1 MSKLSS
7 DPGTLYN
14 SVSLDPWRLWTPG
27 VFMLCVL
34 GSSRITSRER
44 SHTALEGDMK
54 KVIIMAEN
62 QVLNRTKG
70 KQTVLCIED
79 DRDVLD
85 LLQIIFELEGYH
97 WVGAFGGRAGLRT
110 AQTLKPDLIL
120 LDIMMPD
127 MNGWE
132 VYARVKSDVKLRHIP
147 IMILTVRD
155 AEWDKRLALQGAQV
169 ADYVTKPFTP
179 NDLVQRARQ
188 VLGDCG

>member
-1 MSKLSS
+1 MVK
-7 DPGTLYN
+7 
-14 SVSLDPWRLWTPG
+14 
-27 VFMLCVL
+27 
-34 GSSRITSRER
+34 
-44 SHTALEGDMK
+44 
-54 KVIIMAEN
+54 N

-70 KQTVLCIED
+70 KKTVLCIED
-79 DRDVLD
+79 DRSVLE
-85 LLQIIFELEGYH
+85 LLQIIFEQEGYY
-97 WVGAFGGRAGLRT
+97 WVGAFGGCAGLRI

-132 VYARVKSDVKLRHIP
+132 VYARVKSDAKLRHIP

-155 AEWDKRLALQGAQV
+155 AKWDKRLALQGAQV

-179 NDLVQRARQ
+179 DDLLQRARQ